1 MIRWKELLTL
11 SSHPSNDDLT
21 SYIDNELSPGLGNK
35 IRNHLGSCWCCRA
48 RREELEQSIVRVVA
62 AVNAYFGDSASLSA
76 AARTSFKAKLG
87 RLAAEKNE
95 NSPLFSLFGSL
106 RSTVLPRFSIGQA
119 VAALC
124 CTVFV
129 VCIIRLGS
137 TEPLTAGGLLQRSK
151 YAEQEYIHKVPN
163 PAIHQ
168 RIKVYRKTAHSAGQ
182 ESMTWEIWNDMVND
196 RMKEKVEDEEGAAL
210 PDGEKPPTRGHPL
223 VPAPPSPLL
232 LELKHIYSASGMDV
246 RCPLSPRNY
255 ENWRRSLTR
264 KREEVTEADLLSG
277 ERGMV
282 LKTTAEDATSESP
295 IISAELIVRTRDW
308 HPIEQ
313 RFTVQEP
320 GGAQE
325 YDLVETTF
333 QVVALNSLP
342 RTIFDEKAQTAHL
355 RRLPPVLRLTPSSE
369 DLEETEIAV
378 EFALHRLNEC
388 LDGQV
393 QVGRDSLGSVK
404 VDGLVE
410 NDQRKQELTKAL
422 SIIPFTVIKI
432 QTLEEAAA
440 EGEPFATSPGTRSTP
455 LLRPE
460 TAERS
465 NEIQRN
471 KLWIES
477 QLERYAQ
484 QFQLADPRER
494 DRRIVQ
500 ISNEAIADADAA
512 LRQAWAL
519 RRLAQNFPPER
530 VKHFRTSSRML
541 LATMVG
547 DHTSLLEGDIDR
559 LKALVDPVLSS
570 FALSGIAP
578 KNSNQEN
585 ETTRVP
591 AVGSSWQDRALRLFS
606 KTDEIDLQTLGI
618 FSNAASLQ
626 GDAAEAASELL
637 KSFPQFQENAQG
649 FRGEF
654 DSYFSCAGGSPA
666 PKNPIN

>member
-1 MIRWKELLTL
+1 MIRWKQLLTL
-11 SSHPSNDDLT
+11 SSHPSTDDLI
-21 SYIDNELSPGLGNK
+21 SYIDNELSPSLGNK
-35 IRNHLGSCWCCRA
+35 VRNHLDSCWRCKA
-48 RREELEQSIVRVVA
+48 RREELEQSIVQVVA
-62 AVNAYFGDSASLSA
+62 KVNAYLGDSASLSA
-76 AARTSFKAKLG
+76 AARANFKAKLG

-95 NSPLFSLFGSL
+95 NSPFFTLFGSL
-106 RSTVLPRFSIGQA
+106 RSAFLPRFSIGQL

-137 TEPLTAGGLLQRSK
+137 TEPLTAEGLLQRSK
-151 YAEQEYIHKVPN
+151 YAEQEYIRQVPN

-182 ESMTWEIWNDMVND
+182 QSMTWEIWNDTVNG
-196 RMKEKVEDEEGAAL
+196 RMKENVRDEEGLSL
-210 PDGEKPPTRGHPL
+210 PGKEKPPTRKHPL
-223 VPAPPSPLL
+223 VPAPSSPLL
-232 LELKHIYSASGMDV
+232 LELKHIYSAAGMDV

-255 ENWRRSLTR
+255 ENWRGSLTR

-282 LKTTAEDATSESP
+282 LKTTAEDAASESH
-295 IISAELIVRTRDW
+295 ISSAELIVRTRDW
-308 HPIEQ
+308 HPVEQ
-313 RFTVQEP
+313 RFTVQES
-320 GGAQE
+320 GWTQE

-333 QVVALNSLP
+333 QVVALGSLP
-342 RTIFDEKAQTAHL
+342 PAIFDQHVQAAH
-355 RRLPPVLRLTPSSE
+355 RGRLPSVLRLTPSSE

-378 EFALHRLNEC
+378 EFALHRLNQC

-393 QVGRDSLGSVK
+393 RVGRDSLGWVK

-410 NDQRKQELTKAL
+410 NDQRKQELKKAL
-422 SIIPFTVIKI
+422 SIIPFTIVKI
-432 QTLEEAAA
+432 QTLEEAVA
-440 EGEPFATSPGTRSTP
+440 EAEAPPANAGNPSVP

-460 TAERS
+460 TPERS

-471 KLWIES
+471 KLWIQS
-477 QLERYAQ
+477 QLERYTQ

-519 RRLAQNFPPER
+519 RRLAQNYPPVR
-530 VKHFRTSSRML
+530 VEHFRASSRLL
-541 LATMVG
+541 LATMVE

-559 LKALVDPVLSS
+559 LKALVGPVLSS
-570 FALSGIAP
+570 FALSGTAP
-578 KNSNQEN
+578 KNSKQEN
-585 ETTRVP
+585 ETALSP

-618 FSNAASLQ
+618 FCNAALLQ
-626 GDAAEAASELL
+626 GDAAEAVSELL
-637 KSFPQFQENAQG
+637 KSFFQFQEEAQG
-649 FRGEF
+649 FKGEIA
-654 DSYFSCAGGSPA
+654 SYFASAGRSPA
-666 PKNPIN
+666 LDGPMN

>member
-21 SYIDNELSPGLGNK
+21 SYIDNELSPSLGNK

-62 AVNAYFGDSASLSA
+62 TVNAYLGDSASLSA
-76 AARTSFKAKLG
+76 AARTSFKARLG
-87 RLAAEKNE
+87 RLAAEENE

-151 YAEQEYIHKVPN
+151 YAEQEYIRKVPN

-182 ESMTWEIWNDMVND
+182 ESTTWEIWNDTVNG
-196 RMKEKVEDEEGAAL
+196 RMKENVKDEEGPSL
-210 PDGEKPPTRGHPL
+210 LGGEKPPTRRHPL

-232 LELKHIYSASGMDV
+232 LELKHIYSAAGMDV
-246 RCPLSPRNY
+246 RFPLSPRSY
-255 ENWRRSLTR
+255 DNWRRSLTR

-282 LKTTAEDATSESP
+282 LKTTAEDATSESH

-313 RFTVQEP
+313 RFTVEEP
-320 GGAQE
+320 GRAQE

-355 RRLPPVLRLTPSSE
+355 RRLPSVLRLTPSSE

-422 SIIPFTVIKI
+422 SIIPFAVIKI
-432 QTLEEAAA
+432 RTLEEAAA
-440 EGEPFATSPGTRSTP
+440 EPPAANPGTRLTP

-484 QFQLADPRER
+484 QLPFADPRER

-530 VKHFRTSSRML
+530 VKHFRTSSRLL
-541 LATMVG
+541 LATMVE
-547 DHTSLLEGDIDR
+547 DHMSLLEGDIDR
-559 LKALVDPVLSS
+559 LKALADPVLSS

-578 KNSNQEN
+578 KNSKQEN

-606 KTDEIDLQTLGI
+606 ETDEIDLQTLGI
-618 FSNAASLQ
+618 FSNAALLQ

-637 KSFPQFQENAQG
+637 NSFPQFQENAQG
-649 FRGEF
+649 FKGEF
-654 DSYFSCAGGSPA
+654 DGYFSSAGESPA
-666 PKNPIN
+666 PKNPMN